1 MFGEKIRII
10 TIGRNQRMIK
20 EKINRLIDACKDD
33 SDMLDIIQA
42 DVLDVGEY
50 TQAVYSMEFSSAIIR
65 EKYEGEKVRDA
76 LLSLDD

>member
-1 MFGEKIRII
+1 
-10 TIGRNQRMIK
+10 MIK

-42 DVLDVGEY
+42 DVLSLGEY

>member
-20 EKINRLIDACKDD
+20 EKINRLIDACKDE

-42 DVLDVGEY
+42 DVLDLGEY

>member
-1 MFGEKIRII
+1 
-10 TIGRNQRMIK
+10 MIK

-42 DVLDVGEY
+42 DVLALGEY

-65 EKYEGEKVRDA
+65 GWNWKD
-76 LLSLDD
+76 

>member
-42 DVLDVGEY
+42 DVLDLGEY

-65 EKYEGEKVRDA
+65 EKYEGEKVRDE

>member
-42 DVLDVGEY
+42 DVLDLGEY

>member
-1 MFGEKIRII
+1 
-10 TIGRNQRMIK
+10 MIK

-42 DVLDVGEY
+42 DVLDLGEY